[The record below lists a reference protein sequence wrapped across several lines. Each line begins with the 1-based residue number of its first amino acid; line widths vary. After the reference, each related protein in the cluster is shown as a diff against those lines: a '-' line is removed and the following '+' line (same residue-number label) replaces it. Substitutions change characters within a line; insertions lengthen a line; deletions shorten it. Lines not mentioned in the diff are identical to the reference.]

1 MLFIIDVSVEGIFR
15 KPGSFKHLNDLSE
28 EIDKSP
34 GEINLLNENAIHLAA
49 LMKRFLRAMPE
60 PLLTFKLHRLFTT
73 IQSEWSNK
81 SIQIGDSCSFFG
93 RAGK

>member
-1 MLFIIDVSVEGIFR
+1 VEGIFR
-15 KPGSFKHLNDLSE
+15 KPGSVKHLNDLLE

-34 GEINLLNENAIHLAA
+34 GEINLLNENAIHLAG

-73 IQSEWSNK
+73 IQSK
-81 SIQIGDSCSFFG
+81 
-93 RAGK
+93 